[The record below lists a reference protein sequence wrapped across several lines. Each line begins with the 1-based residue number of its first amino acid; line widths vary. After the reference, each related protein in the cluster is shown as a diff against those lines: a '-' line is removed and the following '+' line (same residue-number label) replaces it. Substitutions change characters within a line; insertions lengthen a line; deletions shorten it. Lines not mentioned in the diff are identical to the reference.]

1 MAKKKRNIVFI
12 LPIANP
18 QISLPIM
25 RLGRVVPTR
34 MTMVP
39 MIAITS
45 NIIIAFLIPL
55 IISMIYLLKSA
66 PSNAPRG
73 MNAVIRAV
81 LSV

>member
-1 MAKKKRNIVFI
+1 MICI

-25 RLGRVVPTR
+25 RLGRVVATR

-39 MIAITS
+39 IIAITS

-55 IISMIYLLKSA
+55 IISMIYLLKRA
-66 PSNAPRG
+66 PINAPRG